1 MIRLNL
7 FMIWFLHFISLL
19 SVVCRCYRQ
28 NSSSRIIVVLVY
40 TVSTSFLYIYIN
52 KNNINNSFI
61 WSHKGQNLSI
71 MKKVILLLF
80 LILGILP
87 IRAQKVNFY
96 FAGYCLAEEASPLIE
111 TTTHFESYKTVSF
124 DLAKGTVDYPTD
136 ENTRCV
142 SRIQKDETGVLLDED
157 GDPSYM
163 VISLEDDKVIS
174 FNAYMGTF
182 SEYNKMFLLGYDDIV
197 EGYKFEN
204 NFKKLIKLMEQH
216 GYKIHYS
223 KEPE

>member
-1 MIRLNL
+1 
-7 FMIWFLHFISLL
+7 
-19 SVVCRCYRQ
+19 
-28 NSSSRIIVVLVY
+28 
-40 TVSTSFLYIYIN
+40 
-52 KNNINNSFI
+52 
-61 WSHKGQNLSI
+61 

-111 TTTHFESYKTVSF
+111 TTTHFESYKTVYF

-142 SRIQKDETGVLLDED
+142 SHIQKDGTAVLLDED

-163 VISLEDDKVIS
+163 LISLEDDKVIS

-182 SEYNKMFLLGYDDIV
+182 SEYNKMFLLGYDDTV
-197 EGYKFEN
+197 DGYKFEDN
-204 NFKKLIKLMEQH
+204 IKKLIKLMEQH

>member
-1 MIRLNL
+1 
-7 FMIWFLHFISLL
+7 
-19 SVVCRCYRQ
+19 
-28 NSSSRIIVVLVY
+28 
-40 TVSTSFLYIYIN
+40 
-52 KNNINNSFI
+52 
-61 WSHKGQNLSI
+61 

-96 FAGYCLAEEASPLIE
+96 FGGYCLAEENSPLIE

-142 SRIQKDETGVLLDED
+142 SHIQKDETGVLLDED
-157 GDPSYM
+157 GDPSIM
-163 VISLEDDKVIS
+163 MISLEDDKVIS

-182 SEYNKMFLLGYDDIV
+182 SEYNKMFLLGYDDTV
-197 EGYKFEN
+197 DGYKFEDN
-204 NFKKLIKLMEQH
+204 IKKLIKLMEQH
-216 GYKIHYS
+216 GYNIFYS
-223 KEPE
+223 KEPK